1 MSERPFSEL
10 SALFSEEDFEISNGF
25 VEVLLTITH
34 QASVLPLTVTELHA
48 EQLAILRA
56 GFAVQSCV
64 VQAPT
69 GVGKTLALCL
79 IPVGMSILAAAHGFV
94 IPSDQLS
101 VACLYV
107 YPLECLR
114 HSVLAIFEQLSSH
127 SDIIVLDTLEG
138 IQTAIRTHAVY
149 GTSSVVVLLP
159 SARELP
165 EVLKVVQALWQ
176 EHLAVCVVDEVHLC
190 LDWGNDFRDELD
202 EGMSGLVD
210 CSAPVM
216 FVSATVSDT
225 HFITLESMFGKLI
238 KLVWPCEREDIR
250 FASLSRLQRFSAFE
264 LSSHSRLTTQYHRCQ
279 EPDWNSVEQVLR
291 ATERSEVLNVRSL
304 Q

>member
-1 MSERPFSEL
+1 MWNEYSSC
-10 SALFSEEDFEISNGF
+10 SARL
-25 VEVLLTITH
+25 H
-34 QASVLPLTVTELHA
+34 QTKC
-48 EQLAILRA
+48 QWLACIQPA
-56 GFAVQSCV
+56 
-64 VQAPT
+64 
-69 GVGKTLALCL
+69 
-79 IPVGMSILAAAHGFV
+79 IPD
-94 IPSDQLS
+94 P
-101 VACLYV
+101 
-107 YPLECLR
+107 
-114 HSVLAIFEQLSSH
+114 
-127 SDIIVLDTLEG
+127 
-138 IQTAIRTHAVY
+138 Y